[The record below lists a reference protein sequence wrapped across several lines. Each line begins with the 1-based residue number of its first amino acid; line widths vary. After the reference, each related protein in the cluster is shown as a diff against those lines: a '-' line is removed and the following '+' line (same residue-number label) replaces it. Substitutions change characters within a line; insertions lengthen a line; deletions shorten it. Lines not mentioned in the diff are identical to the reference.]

1 MPPPA
6 RVVIIPVVAF
16 TRRILPLPASAIY
29 TFPAESTATLLA
41 VLRIAPEPVPLWT
54 PSPVWP
60 FPATVVIVPDGV
72 TLRTRLAVGSAM
84 YRLAEESTA
93 TDEGLFRRDWMDGP
107 PSPTEVT
114 VPANV
119 VMAPPTANRRT
130 RPLLRSA
137 T

>member
-1 MPPPA
+1 M
-6 RVVIIPVVAF
+6 IPVVAF
-16 TRRILPLPASAIY
+16 TRRILPLPAAAIY
-29 TFPAESTATLLA
+29 TFPAESTATLLGT
-41 VLRIAPEPVPLWT
+41 LRTAAEPGPLS
-54 PSPVWP
+54 PPNPVWP
-60 FPATVVIVPDGV
+60 FPATVVMVPDGV

-84 YRLAEESTA
+84 YRLAEETTA
-93 TDEGLFRRDWMDGP
+93 TDEGLSRRDWMDGP

-119 VMAPPTANRRT
+119 VMAPPTTNRRT